1 MSENGKEW
9 TIFADYLPQ
18 VHCSMEMNNG
28 QNDVMDCLKR
38 VKNIEGFDPTCRTY
52 VMKRQL
58 EESKGTQV
66 FVLHITVGLD
76 TAKPDSAAC
85 KQRCRPACTST
96 QSYQC
101 LCYSLSVNYSSPT
114 SCMHNFNILASLCS

>member
-1 MSENGKEW
+1 
-9 TIFADYLPQ
+9 
-18 VHCSMEMNNG
+18 MEMNNG

-66 FVLHITVGLD
+66 L
-76 TAKPDSAAC
+76 
-85 KQRCRPACTST
+85 
-96 QSYQC
+96 Y
-101 LCYSLSVNYSSPT
+101 
-114 SCMHNFNILASLCS
+114 

>member
-1 MSENGKEW
+1 
-9 TIFADYLPQ
+9 
-18 VHCSMEMNNG
+18 MEMNNG

-58 EESKGTQV
+58 EESKGTHF

-76 TAKPDSAAC
+76 TTKLDC
-85 KQRCRPACTST
+85 CMQTKVQTSLHIHT
-96 QSYQC
+96 
-101 LCYSLSVNYSSPT
+101 V
-114 SCMHNFNILASLCS
+114 